1 MKILTL
7 ADVITIKNKIG
18 ERINY
23 ERDDILALKDFI
35 TYCEI
40 VGAIKTASTLNDM
53 MQNEII
59 EYNALKELA
68 KLYQKEEERLTSIG
82 EESRYPFVS
91 EHKREYTA
99 RDHRPITRY

>member
-23 ERDDILALKDFI
+23 ERDDILALKDLI

-40 VGAIKTASTLNDM
+40 VGAATTASTLNNM
-53 MQNEII
+53 MKNEIK

-82 EESRYPFVS
+82 PESRYPLVS
-91 EHKREYTA
+91 EHKRAYTV
-99 RDHRPITRY
+99 RDHRPRSRY